1 MMVRYEEMKEDQEKM
16 LRKIAEFIGY
26 TITEGQIKVNRK
38 EFRENLS
45 QLVNLSL
52 SRN

>member
-1 MMVRYEEMKEDQEKM
+1 MARYEEMKEDQEKM

-38 EFRENLS
+38 EFREQVSKLEKK
-45 QLVNLSL
+45 SL

>member
-1 MMVRYEEMKEDQEKM
+1 MKEDQEKM

-38 EFRENLS
+38 EFREHVSKLEKK
-45 QLVNLSL
+45 SL